1 MPTIASFYGIIIMMF
16 FAKKEHNPPHIHAYY
31 NEYEASFKID
41 DGKILTGDFPKM
53 GKD

>member
-1 MPTIASFYGIIIMMF
+1 MMF